1 MGRLKNI
8 RIVPTGAV
16 TCGVVGGGGGREM
29 DVTLWANLRTLNR
42 NSIGIV
48 PTGSVTCVGG
58 ITIRVILQ
66 LLYNNSKRISNA
78 VGGALC

>member
-1 MGRLKNI
+1 MVWWG
-8 RIVPTGAV
+8 
-16 TCGVVGGGGGREM
+16 GGGGGREI

-66 LLYNNSKRISNA
+66 LLYNNSIRISNT
-78 VGGALC
+78 VGGRCVNPLGKHKNTL

>member
-1 MGRLKNI
+1 MVGW
-8 RIVPTGAV
+8 
-16 TCGVVGGGGGREM
+16 GGGGGREM
-29 DVTLWANLRTLNR
+29 DVTLWANLRTFNR

-66 LLYNNSKRISNA
+66 LLYNNSIRISNT
-78 VGGALC
+78 VGGRCVNPLGKHKNTL